1 MNSQQKTFLARTRRS
16 SMMFALSLCAFAMLG
31 GCNLTN
37 TVRPNRAADGAIS
50 GVSQSAPNW
59 WLESKANVVDARES
73 VANGDT
79 KKVQVSIF
87 SSQLQQQRFSYKFEW
102 FDKDGMKIGGMDSW
116 QSLMILP
123 QQTIVVGA
131 TAPSPKVSDWIL
143 QISDTNYPWYSSA
156 P

>member
-1 MNSQQKTFLARTRRS
+1 MNSQQITFRVCILRS
-16 SMMFALSLCAFAMLG
+16 SMMFALSLCVFAMLG

-37 TVRPNRAADGAIS
+37 TVRPNRAADGAIT

-73 VANGDT
+73 VVNSDT

-87 SSQLQQQRFSYKFEW
+87 SSQTQQQRFSYKFEW
-102 FDKDGMKIGGMDSW
+102 FDKDGMKVGGMDSW
-116 QSLMILP
+116 QSVMILP

-143 QISDTNYPWYSSA
+143 QISDTNYPWYSST

>member
-1 MNSQQKTFLARTRRS
+1 MNSHQKTFLVRNRRS
-16 SMMFALSLCAFAMLG
+16 LMMIAIALGAFALLG
-31 GCNLTN
+31 GFNLTN
-37 TVRPNRAADGAIS
+37 TVRPNRAADGAIA

-59 WLESKANVVDARES
+59 WLQSKANVVDARES
-73 VANGDT
+73 VVNSDT

-87 SSQLQQQRFSYKFEW
+87 SSQTQQQRFSYKFEW
-102 FDKDGMKIGGMDSW
+102 FDKDGMKVGGMDSW
-116 QSLMILP
+116 ESVMILP

>member
-1 MNSQQKTFLARTRRS
+1 MNSHQKTFLVRNR
-16 SMMFALSLCAFAMLG
+16 LSLMMIALALGAFTLLG

-37 TVRPNRAADGAIS
+37 TVRPNRATDGAIS
-50 GVSQSAPNW
+50 GVAQSAPNW

-73 VANGDT
+73 VVNGDT

-87 SSQLQQQRFSYKFEW
+87 SSQMQQQRFSYKFEW

-116 QSLMILP
+116 ESVMILP
-123 QQTIVVGA
+123 QQTIVVAA

>member
-1 MNSQQKTFLARTRRS
+1 MNIERITLRTRIHRS
-16 SMMFALSLCAFAMLG
+16 VPMIMLTLGALSLLG

-37 TVRPNRAADGAIS
+37 TVRPNRATDGVVS

-59 WLESKANVVDARES
+59 WLESKASVVDARES
-73 VANGDT
+73 VVNGDT
-79 KKVQVSIF
+79 KRVQASIY

-102 FDKDGMKIGGMDSW
+102 FDKSGMQINGMDSW
-116 QSLMILP
+116 QSVMILP
-123 QQTIVVGA
+123 KQTIVVGA
-131 TAPSPKVSDWIL
+131 TAPSPNATDWIL